1 MLKLHKLSD
10 LTGYSL
16 QARDSEIGTLK
27 QVYFDDQHWSVR
39 YFIVHTGNWLLGQ
52 EVLIAPRVVSAV
64 DTESQCLE
72 VELTRE
78 QVERAPPVDT
88 QLPVSRHYEQEYYQY
103 YGWEPYWNSDPLSA
117 QTTYL
122 PPLADTVPD
131 EPDNPHLHSS
141 GEVQG
146 YRIHAVDGEFGHV
159 EDFILEEPGWAVR
172 YLEIDTRNWLPGK
185 KLLVAPAWI
194 QQVNWT
200 DTEVRVD
207 LPRET
212 IQSAPEYDSSTA
224 LSREYQI
231 ALYRHYGFEYTEQ

>member
-1 MLKLHKLSD
+1 MQKLHKLGD

-27 QVYFDDQHWSVR
+27 QVYFDDHNWLVR
-39 YFIVHTGNWLLGQ
+39 YFIVHTGSWLLGR
-52 EVLIAPRVVSAV
+52 EVLIAPRAVVEV
-64 DTESQCLE
+64 DTENQRLE
-72 VELTRE
+72 VDLTRE

-88 QLPVSRHYEQEYYQY
+88 ELPVSRHYEQEYYRY
-103 YGWEPYWNSDPLSA
+103 YGWDPYWISDPFSA
-117 QTTYL
+117 QATYL
-122 PPLADTVPD
+122 PPLADTMPD

-141 GEVQG
+141 DEVRG
-146 YRIHAVDGEFGHV
+146 YRIHARDGEFGHV
-159 EDFILEEPGWAVR
+159 EDFVLEEPDWAVR

-185 KLLVAPAWI
+185 QRLVAPAWI

-200 DTEVRVD
+200 DTEVQVD

-212 IQSAPEYDSSTA
+212 IQSAPEYDSSMV

-231 ALYRHYGFEYTEQ
+231 ALYRHYGFEYK